1 MSYEKLSEEEIK
13 EVFRKL
19 NINIGFEEEDTNF
32 EVWQVPPIKKGSG
45 SFVKH
50 LFKEVN
56 LTLLIFSYFA
66 YLNYLSF
73 LF

>member
-1 MSYEKLSEEEIK
+1 MFYIFFIEGIHMSYEKLSEEEIK

-45 SFVKH
+45 IYSKV
-50 LFKEVN
+50 
-56 LTLLIFSYFA
+56 Y
-66 YLNYLSF
+66 
-73 LF
+73 

>member
-45 SFVKH
+45 IYSKV
-50 LFKEVN
+50 
-56 LTLLIFSYFA
+56 Y
-66 YLNYLSF
+66 
-73 LF
+73 